1 MGGKTRSIKAIER
14 ALSVCSGRQ
23 VAAVKV
29 RRHQVGVGVDP
40 GLTHRLQ
47 LVEAVPRH
55 LELEQRFPP
64 AREPSGVGVSDRN
77 LAAPGVYADGEADE
91 LRRVEAI
98 AAVKKLVV
106 RIRRLAARFGAGVIA
121 FDQSTTGNLN
131 PFFSMSSPNS
141 RSSSSLFIGKQ
152 VRRRAHLLYLDR
164 ASFSVSPPRPPRHAS
179 AGWATRSLRTVGG
192 TVISCPE
199 CEARPT
205 PSAGGRLPPPSLPSE
220 GGRMGGGWPL
230 TLGKTDSARAADD
243 LRGIRSSL
251 SHGHS
256 YIRFAPSPLEG
267 VFPESRSGAGSFSAR
282 RPSRYLPVEI
292 TRLQRGNA
300 VNIGGEIQCPTIP
313 AMPRVCDPRRR
324 GRVATRS
331 ERPMRSRARL
341 MKLSAFSH
349 PGGALRVPVRRAA

>member
-1 MGGKTRSIKAIER
+1 MKEQPVCLPGDQVVVASAHCLSLASAFRSRPGSVFQVGGKTRSIKAVER

-121 FDQSTTGNLN
+121 FDHSTTGNLN

-152 VRRRAHLLYLDR
+152 VRRRAHLYLIAPAFRCCGRLPRHRIDLLFTMGGR
-164 ASFSVSPPRPPRHAS
+164 VAPRPPFCRELVAPAPPACVLTRS
-179 AGWATRSLRTVGG
+179 EFAAGWASTIASQVPVGG
-192 TVISCPE
+192 TVHLLPRN
-199 CEARPT
+199 ARHRPT
-205 PSAGGRLPPPSLPSE
+205 PSAGGRLPPPSLPY
-220 GGRMGGGWPL
+220 RRAGGWV
-230 TLGKTDSARAADD
+230 AA
-243 LRGIRSSL
+243 
-251 SHGHS
+251 
-256 YIRFAPSPLEG
+256 
-267 VFPESRSGAGSFSAR
+267 
-282 RPSRYLPVEI
+282 
-292 TRLQRGNA
+292 
-300 VNIGGEIQCPTIP
+300 
-313 AMPRVCDPRRR
+313 
-324 GRVATRS
+324 GR
-331 ERPMRSRARL
+331 
-341 MKLSAFSH
+341 
-349 PGGALRVPVRRAA
+349 